1 MTRSSM
7 EQPWLEQADEAAV
20 SVAPQR
26 VDSARRPAAAVKP
39 RLPISKAVARC
50 ALGLALDLTQRAA

>member
-26 VDSARRPAAAVKP
+26 VDSARPPAAAVTP
-39 RLPISKAVARC
+39 RLATSRPVARC
-50 ALGLALDLTQRAA
+50 VLGLALDLTQRAA